1 MSSLFDQYEEVTS
14 QSAGYLGSAG
24 RTAFPELTTGYINAS
39 LEVEAPIFKK
49 TRITFTP
56 QCPITHLVVSNQI
69 LVLAM
74 ANKCLLRIPIV
85 TPNNPHEVDLSRS
98 LGDKGHAAKIHQLF
112 LDPMGRHLV
121 VSVVH
126 SDGEV
131 SFDNCYL
138 HQTAPKAQSL
148 AKLKGH
154 VISAVGWNYDNPPE
168 SNSTSFIL
176 VGTTKGIIFETEL
189 AATDDRF
196 FLQGSPE
203 RYCKQVFQLSQ
214 DLSIGPITGL
224 EVRRF
229 VPRSSD
235 QRCFIIVTTP
245 RRIYQF
251 VGSSAPSGEQ
261 PMLLKV
267 FNTSDDVLDRC
278 KDIPSYLKYSCLQLF
293 SHGPAEPAQKFA
305 LMLEP
310 GVYFGDIMLPVADPS
325 AKVVIFNPKLL
336 EYSDMTGRKNLPGKP
351 LAMVLTEFHT
361 LVLFG
366 DRLRAYCLLNEELVF
381 EDVFPEMYGRA
392 VGLTRDPVQGL
403 IWVFSELAV
412 YRYKVENED
421 RNVWEVYLKSC
432 QYDLA
437 KKHCKGDPQKL
448 DQVLTKH
455 AEDLFEKKE
464 YVKSAELYAQTRAS
478 FEEVSL
484 KFLRAD
490 TSEEEAALRRFLSQK
505 LKGLRPAD
513 KTQTTV
519 ITFWLIE
526 LFLNR
531 LGTLRTAGR
540 HNEGTYLNL
549 AAEFRA
555 LLEEPKVAECVSNNR
570 SAVYKLI
577 AKHGE
582 ENILIDFANIMK
594 DFERVIQ
601 YHLQNKNYVAALEVL
616 TRQNNPELVYQ
627 FSPTLMQSVPQRTVD
642 MWIAQEKRLD
652 PARLIP
658 ALVQY
663 DNIRDRSQGCEAVR
677 YLEFCVYQLGSRDE
691 AIHNYLFALYARL
704 DPDKLMRYLDLEGQ
718 DQTTVPYDLKYAL
731 RVCSELGL
739 TRACVHIYTTMELY
753 EEAVDLA
760 LKVDIDLAKLN
771 ADKPDNNEELR
782 KKLWLKI
789 AQHVV
794 TELKDIG
801 RAMEFLQE
809 CELIKIEDILPF
821 FDEFVRIDHFKEAI
835 CQSLEEYN
843 EHIEG
848 LRAQMEE
855 ATRSAREI
863 RAEIQAFR
871 NKYVVAQS
879 TEKCALCE
887 YAVMNQAF
895 YMFPCGHMFHSDCLS
910 LEVQQHSL
918 PTKANRIEELHRQLA
933 VLGGRSDD
941 SASVSSAAGL
951 PSLSTR
957 EKLMNELDDLIA
969 SECLFCGEMAI
980 RSVDEPFI
988 NPEDFEAVMEDWR

>member
-1 MSSLFDQYEEVTS
+1 MASLFDQYEEVTS
-14 QSAGYLGSAG
+14 QSAGYLGSAS

-39 LEVEAPIFKK
+39 LEMEAPIFKK

-56 QCPITHLVVSNQI
+56 SHPITHLVVSNQI

-74 ANKCLLRIPIV
+74 ANKCLLRIAI
-85 TPNNPHEVDLSRS
+85 TNPNSPHDVDLSRS
-98 LGDKGHAAKIHQLF
+98 LGDKGNAAKIYQLF
-112 LDPMGRHLV
+112 LDPPGPTP
-121 VSVVH
+121 
-126 SDGEV
+126 
-131 SFDNCYL
+131 N
-138 HQTAPKAQSL
+138 APKAQSL

-154 VISAVGWNYDNPPE
+154 VISAVGWNYDNLPE

-203 RYCKQVFQLSQ
+203 RYCKLVFQLSQ
-214 DLSIGPITGL
+214 DLSIGPIMGL

-229 VPRSSD
+229 IPAQHGPAVLHHCHDSEADLP
-235 QRCFIIVTTP
+235 V
-245 RRIYQF
+245 Y
-251 VGSSAPSGEQ
+251 
-261 PMLLKV
+261 
-267 FNTSDDVLDRC
+267 NVLDRC
-278 KDIPSYLKYSCLQLF
+278 KEIPSDLKYSCLQLF
-293 SHGPAEPAQKFA
+293 SSCPAEPAKKFA
-305 LMLEP
+305 MMLEP
-310 GVYFGDIMLPVADPS
+310 GVYFGDILLPAVDS
-325 AKVVIFNPKLL
+325 DSKVVLFNAKLL
-336 EYSDMTGRKNLPGKP
+336 EYGDEDAQRKMLRKP
-351 LAMVLTEFHT
+351 LSMVLTEFHT
-361 LVLFG
+361 LVLFN

-392 VGLTRDPVQGL
+392 VT
-403 IWVFSELAV
+403 
-412 YRYKVENED
+412 NED
-421 RNVWEVYLKSC
+421 RNVWEVYLKNC

-437 KKHCKGDPQKL
+437 KKHCKGDPPEAGPGSHETRRRSL
-448 DQVLTKH
+448 C
-455 AEDLFEKKE
+455 KE
-464 YVKSAELYAQTRAS
+464 GVRKECGSCTPRRAPRS
-478 FEEVSL
+478 RRCRL
-484 KFLRAD
+484 KFLQCA
-490 TSEEEAALRRFLSQK
+490 EEDNEDSLRRFLLQK

-519 ITFWLIE
+519 ITFWLVE

-540 HNEGTYLNL
+540 QNEGTYLNL
-549 AAEFRA
+549 AAEFRG

-601 YHLQNKNYVAALEVL
+601 YHIQNKNYMAALEVL

-627 FSPTLMQSVPQRTVD
+627 FSPTLMQSIPKRTVD

-663 DNIRDRSQGCEAVR
+663 DNIKDRSQGCEAIR
-677 YLEFCVYQLGSRDE
+677 YLEFCVYKLGSRDE
-691 AIHNYLFALYARL
+691 AIHNYLLALYARL
-704 DPDKLMRYLDLEGQ
+704 DENNLMCYLHREGQ
-718 DQTTVPYDLKYAL
+718 DKTTVPYDLKYAL
-731 RVCSELGL
+731 RVCSELHL
-739 TRACVHIYTTMELY
+739 TRACVHIYSTMELY

-760 LKVDIDLAKLN
+760 LEVDIDLAKLN
-771 ADKPDNNEELR
+771 ADKPENNEELR

-794 TELKDIG
+794 TEQKDIK

-809 CELIKIEDILPF
+809 CDLIKIEDILPF

-835 CQSLEEYN
+835 CTSLEEYN
-843 EHIEG
+843 NHIEG
-848 LRAQMEE
+848 LKAEMEE
-855 ATRSAREI
+855 ATRSAKEI
-863 RAEIQAFR
+863 RSEIQVFR
-871 NKYVVAQS
+871 NRYAVAQS
-879 TEKCALCE
+879 DAKCALCE

-895 YMFPCGHMFHSDCLS
+895 YLFPCGHMFHGDCLS
-910 LEVQQHSL
+910 SEVQQHSL
-918 PTKANRIEELHRQLA
+918 PTKASRIEDIHRQLA
-933 VLGGRSDD
+933 MLGGRDD
-941 SASVSSAAGL
+941 SASLSSAAGL
-951 PSLSTR
+951 PSLTTR

-969 SECLFCGEMAI
+969 SECLFCGEIAI

-988 NPEDFEAVMEDWR
+988 DPEEYEQVMNDWR

>member
-24 RTAFPELTTGYINAS
+24 RSAFPELTTGYINAS
-39 LEVEAPIFKK
+39 LEMEVPIFKK

-56 QCPITHLVVSNQI
+56 QHPITHLVVSNQI

-74 ANKCLLRIPIV
+74 ANKCLLRITI
-85 TPNNPHEVDLSRS
+85 TNPNNPHEVDLIRS
-98 LGDKGHAAKIHQLF
+98 LGDKGHTAKIYQLF
-112 LDPMGRHLV
+112 LDPLGRHLL

-126 SDGEV
+126 SDGETF
-131 SFDNCYL
+131 FDNCYL
-138 HQTAPKAQSL
+138 HQNAPKAQSL

-168 SNSTSFIL
+168 SNSTSYIL
-176 VGTTKGIIFETEL
+176 VGTTKGMVFETEL
-189 AATDDRF
+189 AAADDRF

-203 RYCKQVFQLSQ
+203 RYCKMVFQLGP
-214 DLSIGPITGL
+214 DLSIGPIMGL

-229 VPRSSD
+229 LPRSSD
-235 QRCFIIVTTP
+235 PRCYIIVTTP

-251 VGSSAPSGEQ
+251 VGVCAPSGEQ
-261 PMLLKV
+261 PVLLRV
-267 FNTSDDVLDRC
+267 FTSTDNVLDRC
-278 KDIPSYLKYSCLQLF
+278 KEIPSDLKYSCLQLF
-293 SHGPAEPAQKFA
+293 SPSLAEPARKFG

-310 GVYFGDIMLPVADPS
+310 GVYCGDIVVPAVDS
-325 AKVVIFNPKLL
+325 DAKDVIFNARLL
-336 EYSDMTGRKNLPGKP
+336 EYPDMKARPNARGRALS
-351 LAMVLTEFHT
+351 MVLTEFHA
-361 LVLFG
+361 LVLFS

-381 EDVFPEMYGRA
+381 EDIFPEMYGRA
-392 VGLTRDPVQGL
+392 GGIARDPVHGT
-403 IWVFSELAV
+403 IWAFSELAV
-412 YRYKVENED
+412 YRYKVTDED

-484 KFLRAD
+484 KFLQCA
-490 TSEEEAALRRFLSQK
+490 EEDNEDSLRRFLSQK
-505 LKGLRPAD
+505 LRGLRTAE

-540 HNEGTYLNL
+540 QNEGIYLNL
-549 AAEFRA
+549 AAEFRG
-555 LLEEPKVAECVSNNR
+555 LLEESKVAECVSNNR

-582 ENILIDFANIMK
+582 ENILIDFANVMK

-627 FSPTLMQSVPQRTVD
+627 FSPTLVQSIPQKTVD

-663 DNIRDRSQGCEAVR
+663 DNIKDRSQGCEAIR
-677 YLEFCVYQLGSRDE
+677 YLEFCVYKLGSRDE
-691 AIHNYLFALYARL
+691 AIHNYLLALYARL
-704 DPDKLMRYLDLEGQ
+704 EPDKLMRYLDVEGQ
-718 DQTTVPYDLKYAL
+718 DQATVPYDLKYAL
-731 RVCSELGL
+731 RVCSELDL

-771 ADKPDNNEELR
+771 ADKPENNEELR

-794 TELKDIG
+794 TEQKDIK

-809 CELIKIEDILPF
+809 CDLIKIEDILPF

-835 CQSLEEYN
+835 CASLEEYN
-843 EHIEG
+843 DHIEG
-848 LRAQMEE
+848 LKAEMEE
-855 ATRSAREI
+855 ATRSAKEI

-871 NKYVVAQS
+871 NKYAVAQS
-879 TEKCALCE
+879 DEKCALCE

-895 YMFPCGHMFHSDCLS
+895 YLFPCGHMFHSECLS
-910 LEVQQHSL
+910 AEVQQHSL
-918 PTKANRIEELHRQLA
+918 PAKASRIEDIHRQLA
-933 VLGGRSDD
+933 MLSGRDD
-941 SASVSSAAGL
+941 SASLSSAAGL
-951 PSLSTR
+951 PSLTTR

-969 SECLFCGEMAI
+969 SECLFCGEIAI

-988 NPEDFEAVMEDWR
+988 NPEDYEEVMDDWR